1 MAVLL
6 SSAVIFHLGCA
17 IAATARE
24 RADGCTFLL

>member
-1 MAVLL
+1 
-6 SSAVIFHLGCA
+6 VIFYLGCA